1 MMAVVV
7 LLDALCNIYD
17 IDARARG
24 QRTLEAQLLTDLGN
38 EHPFF
43 GSKACFAWVGLV
55 VKLDTIDSPNPVLWM
70 YTYIHTCICHTYMH
84 TYIHR
89 YIRCFSSSTYFRT
102 LSMSDH
108 FFVCCCNLASK
119 SSKPQQLY
127 TDVSRSNE
135 VDEVRP
141 KLYLK
146 SPNLDTSIL
155 YLVGIYIQYKLPCRH
170 NNMSIYTV
178 YILIYLLCTILQP
191 Y

>member
-1 MMAVVV
+1 M
-7 LLDALCNIYD
+7 
-17 IDARARG
+17 
-24 QRTLEAQLLTDLGN
+24 
-38 EHPFF
+38 
-43 GSKACFAWVGLV
+43 
-55 VKLDTIDSPNPVLWM
+55 KLDTIDSPNPVLWM
-70 YTYIHTCICHTYMH
+70 YTYIHTYIHTYLPTYVRTYVRTYVHTYIHTCICHTYMH

-89 YIRCFSSSTYFRT
+89 YIRCFTSSTYFRT

-155 YLVGIYIQYKLPCRH
+155 YLVGIYIYIQYKLPCRH

-178 YILIYLLCTILQP
+178 YILIYFLCTILQP